1 MAEPILENCEG
12 IVDLVAVSATVID
25 KGDLIGYS
33 SGWVRANSYA
43 VPGGSVTA
51 TIPAQYIAM
60 ESIGGPRA
68 DGVNSIKACRKCTMY
83 DADAAFTAESPLYLY
98 GAATATGGI
107 THTRN
112 TVAGYLVQVVGRA
125 ISTTRAIL
133 AIGAIK
139 EWEKFL
145 SPDHFDGTLEA
156 GLGLADAGWA
166 GPGVDGATE
175 AVYFKGRLP
184 ENLIGTCEEAVIILD
199 SVGAS
204 AADFDIDVV
213 AAFDGPTTTA
223 VDNDEDIGTSSD
235 GNDWEQTDGDD
246 QINTIDV
253 SSLLDS
259 GLWFPG
265 RNFCVWLDSDAIT
278 GEVVVIGLQLRG
290 WQVAPG

>member
-43 VPGGSVTA
+43 VPGAAVTA

-60 ESIGGPRA
+60 ESIYGDRA
-68 DGVNSIKACRKCTMY
+68 DGTNTIKACRKATMY
-83 DADAAFTAESPLYLY
+83 DADAPFTAESPLYLY
-98 GAATATGGI
+98 GAATATGEI

-139 EWEKFL
+139 EWETFVT
-145 SPDHFDGTLEA
+145 PDTFDTSSEP
-156 GLGLADAGWA
+156 GLGGADAGWV
-166 GPGVDGATE
+166 GPTLQGTE
-175 AVYFKGRLP
+175 ACYFKFRLP
-184 ENLIGTCEEAVIILD
+184 ENLVGTCEEASVLLD
-199 SVGAS
+199 SLNSS
-204 AADFDIDVV
+204 AGDIDVDVV
-213 AAFDGPTTTA
+213 AAFDGPGTTA
-223 VDNDEDIGTSSD
+223 VDNEEDAGATAD
-235 GNDWEQTDGDD
+235 GKDWAQADANNVILVVD
-246 QINTIDV
+246 I
-253 SSLLDS
+253 SSLLDA

-265 RNFCVWLDSDAIT
+265 RNVCVFFDVDVIT
-278 GEVVVIGLQLRG
+278 NGALVIGLQLRG

>member
-12 IVDLVAVSATVID
+12 IVDLVAKSATTID

-43 VPGGSVTA
+43 VPGASVTA

-60 ESIGGPRA
+60 ESISAARA
-68 DGVNSIKACRKCTMY
+68 DGTNSIKACRKATMY

-139 EWEKFL
+139 EWETFL
-145 SPDHFDGTLEA
+145 TPDTYDNSGEP
-156 GLGLADAGWA
+156 GLGVADAGWV
-166 GPGVDGATE
+166 GPSLTATE
-175 AVYFKGRLP
+175 GCYFKGRLP
-184 ENLIGTCEEAVIILD
+184 ENIVGTCEEASVILN
-199 SVGAS
+199 STNSS
-204 AADFDIDVV
+204 AGDIDVDVV
-213 AAFDGPTTTA
+213 AAFDGPGTTA
-223 VDNDEDIGTSSD
+223 VANNQDAGTTAD
-235 GNDWEQTDGDD
+235 GKDWAQTDADNKILVVD
-246 QINTIDV
+246 T
-253 SSLLDS
+253 SSLLDA

-265 RNFCVWLDSDAIT
+265 RNFSVWFDVDAT
-278 GEVVVIGLQLRG
+278 VNSAVVIGLQLRG
-290 WQVAPG
+290 WQVAPA